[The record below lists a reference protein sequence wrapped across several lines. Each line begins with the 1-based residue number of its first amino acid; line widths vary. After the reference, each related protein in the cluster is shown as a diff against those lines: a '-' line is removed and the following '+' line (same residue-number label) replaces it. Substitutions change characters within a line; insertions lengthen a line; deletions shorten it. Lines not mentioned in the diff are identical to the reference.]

1 MISNLPQR
9 VIRYLEFAGFSGDR
23 EFGLNELEKSA
34 TSNGLRAL
42 FSALLIL
49 GYHTFVTH
57 IFGNADGDLDKCH
70 MLVERYLRLYPNVS
84 ILYARNFYLKL
95 NRYSS
100 CSFLRNI
107 FFS

>member
-34 TSNGLRAL
+34 SSNGLRAL
-42 FSALLIL
+42 FSALMLL

-57 IFGNADGDLDKCH
+57 VFGNGDGDLEVCH
-70 MLVERYLRLYPNVS
+70 MLVERYLELYPNVS
-84 ILYARNFYLKL
+84 ITL
-95 NRYSS
+95 NR
-100 CSFLRNI
+100 CI
-107 FFS
+107 G